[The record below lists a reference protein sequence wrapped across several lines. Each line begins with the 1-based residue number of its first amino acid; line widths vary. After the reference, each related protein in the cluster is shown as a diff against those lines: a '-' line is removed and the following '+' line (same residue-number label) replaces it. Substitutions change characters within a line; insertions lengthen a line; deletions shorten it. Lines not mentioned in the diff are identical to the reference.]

1 MDCNVKVKK
10 VAQGAIVPQR
20 ATAGSAAADLY
31 ALCPPEGVLLPAGG
45 RAVLSTGIAIELP
58 GPGWVALV
66 FGRSGLGIKR
76 GITLSNSVGV
86 IDSDY
91 RGEIMVG
98 LINLSNE
105 DYLVQNGE
113 RIAQLAVLPV
123 APAVFTLVDE
133 LGETARG
140 EGGFGSTGRL

>member
-31 ALCPPEGVLLPAGG
+31 ALCPAEGVLLPAGG

-76 GITLSNSVGV
+76 GITLSYSVGV

-91 RGEIMVG
+91 RGEVKVG
-98 LINLSNE
+98 LINLSDE

-123 APAVFTLVDE
+123 AQATFTLTDE
-133 LGETARG
+133 LGETCRG

>member
-1 MDCNVKVKK
+1 MRHGFAWLLTCHLAV
-10 VAQGAIVPQR
+10 GA
-20 ATAGSAAADLY
+20 L
-31 ALCPPEGVLLPAGG
+31 GG

-91 RGEIMVG
+91 RGEVKVG
-98 LINLSNE
+98 LINLSDE

-123 APAVFTLVDE
+123 AQATFTLADE
-133 LGETARG
+133 LGETSRG